1 MPPSPIFGLNFPK
14 AAVIRLTVLRA
25 HVFTRFIHGGNHL
38 IERNAWLADTAH
50 RHVAALIAFT
60 DEIAFRSTQGIVPPA
75 NRIAGQSEMV
85 LHGDFCGIQ
94 HLSN

>member
-1 MPPSPIFGLNFPK
+1 M
-14 AAVIRLTVLRA
+14 AAITSSSETHGSLTRLIA
-25 HVFTRFIHGGNHL
+25 I
-38 IERNAWLADTAH
+38 
-50 RHVAALIAFT
+50 VAALIAFT